1 MGLAE
6 KVVPGPGNRDALV
19 GCVKAQIYTYSTRL
33 LYCSGAQVGPTQ
45 TLYTMSSFNMSE
57 TLLYSMHTYVGR
69 LLYVHTVYKYAC
81 GASEYTVY

>member
-19 GCVKAQIYTYSTRL
+19 GRVKAQIYTGL

-69 LLYVHTVYKYAC
+69 LVYVHIVKYAC